1 MFKSFVAGK
10 AMDDSEIWLYPR
22 GEKKMDYGNMV
33 GDSFEY
39 AKEAVVGKW
48 NQWIMLIIATILL
61 GIPLAGYSLKV
72 LRGEK
77 PAPEVA
83 DWGTLFVDGIKYI
96 IVALIYAIPIII
108 VYVLLL
114 GAAFAG
120 AAAGDM
126 AGMAAMAGAMI
137 LGLLVIFVLAI
148 IIAIFAV
155 IGIVRFARTGSIG
168 EAFNFGAILA
178 TIGKIGWVSY
188 IIALV
193 VLIVV
198 GIIFGIIVAILQ
210 IIPIL
215 GLLIYLC
222 LIAPWNLFC
231 ARYICQLYDS
241 AGA

>member
-1 MFKSFVAGK
+1 
-10 AMDDSEIWLYPR
+10 
-22 GEKKMDYGNMV
+22 MV

-48 NQWIMLIIATILL
+48 NQWLMLIIATILL

-77 PAPEVA
+77 PAPEVT

-96 IVALIYAIPIII
+96 IVCLIYAIPIII
-108 VYVLLL
+108 VMAILMVVGF
-114 GAAFAG
+114 GAAMT
-120 AAAGDM
+120 GDATAM
-126 AGMAAMAGAMI
+126 MAGAGIALIGM
-137 LGLLVIFVLAI
+137 LVVLVLAVI
-148 IIAIFAV
+148 IGIFSV

-178 TIGKIGWVSY
+178 TIGKIGWVPY

-193 VLIVV
+193 VFLVV
-198 GIIFGIIVAILQ
+198 AVIYGIIVAIIQ
-210 IIPIL
+210 MIPIL
-215 GLLIYLC
+215 GFIIYIC
-222 LIAPWNLFC
+222 LIAPWTLFT
-231 ARYICQLYDS
+231 ARYVCQLYDS

>member
-1 MFKSFVAGK
+1 
-10 AMDDSEIWLYPR
+10 
-22 GEKKMDYGNMV
+22 MDYGNMV

-83 DWGTLFVDGIKYI
+83 DWGTLFIDGIKAI
-96 IVALIYAIPIII
+96 IVYLIYAIPIII
-108 VYVLLL
+108 VFAILMVVGF
-114 GAAFAG
+114 GAAMTGDATAIMASAG
-120 AAAGDM
+120 I
-126 AGMAAMAGAMI
+126 MI
-137 LGLLVIFVLAI
+137 LGMLVCFVLAVI
-148 IIAIFAV
+148 IGLFEM
-155 IGIVRFARTGSIG
+155 IGMVRFARTGSIG

-178 TIGKIGWVSY
+178 TIAKIGWVPY

-193 VLIVV
+193 VLFVV
-198 GIIFGIIVAILQ
+198 AIIFGIIVTIIQ
-210 IIPIL
+210 MIPIL
-215 GLLIYLC
+215 GILIYLC
-222 LIAPWNLFC
+222 LIAPWSLFIS
-231 ARYICQLYDS
+231 RYVCQLYDS